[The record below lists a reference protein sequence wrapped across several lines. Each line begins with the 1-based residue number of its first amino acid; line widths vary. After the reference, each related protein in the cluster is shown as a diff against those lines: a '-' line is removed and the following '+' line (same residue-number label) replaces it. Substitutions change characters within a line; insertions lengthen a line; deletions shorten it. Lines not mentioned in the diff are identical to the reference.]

1 VLEYLVESKI
11 HGVIIGGSTGEYYAH
26 TTQERVELAAQ
37 AKDVLNGRLPL
48 IVGTGGIRTEDA
60 VAFAS
65 HAKEIKAD
73 ALLVGTPP
81 YALPTQQE
89 IALHVKAVDAAA
101 GLPIML
107 YNYPGRM
114 SVSMGEEFFDAVA
127 DVKNIVAIKESS
139 GDMAQLHR
147 LAIQRPNIQL
157 SCGWDDQALEFFAWG
172 AKSWVCAGSNFI
184 PREHVALYEAC
195 VIEKN
200 FDKGRKIMAAMM
212 PLMDFLEGGKFV
224 QAIKNGVALNGL
236 KTGGVRKPLYDLDAA
251 EKQSWRGWSP
261 SSSAPSP
268 RSPEVP
274 EMADLLSKDQYAA
287 IAADLQLRTKAFID
301 GEFRDAISGRTFVT
315 TNPATGKQLAEVAA
329 CDVNDVDVAVAA
341 AKRVFEAGT
350 WSKMQPND
358 RKHVLQKF
366 AQLLEDNAHELAVL
380 EALDSGKPVSECQTS
395 TCRRPSTP
403 SAGTPS

>member
-1 VLEYLVESKI
+1 MKFEGIYTPAITPLAADGSIDKAAFAEVLEYLVESNI

-26 TTQERVELAAQ
+26 TAQERFDLAAQ

-48 IVGTGGIRTEDA
+48 IVGTGAIRTEDS
-60 VAFAS
+60 VAFAK

-114 SVSMGEEFFDAVA
+114 SVSMGEAFFDAVA

-172 AKSWVCAGSNFI
+172 AQSWVCAGSNFI

-195 VIEKN
+195 VSEKD
-200 FDKGRKIMAAMM
+200 FAKGRRIMSAML
-212 PLMDFLEGGKFV
+212 PL
-224 QAIKNGVALNGL
+224 I
-236 KTGGVRKPLYDLDAA
+236 
-251 EKQSWRGWSP
+251 
-261 SSSAPSP
+261 SSSS
-268 RSPEVP
+268 
-274 EMADLLSKDQYAA
+274 
-287 IAADLQLRTKAFID
+287 
-301 GEFRDAISGRTFVT
+301 
-315 TNPATGKQLAEVAA
+315 
-329 CDVNDVDVAVAA
+329 
-341 AKRVFEAGT
+341 
-350 WSKMQPND
+350 
-358 RKHVLQKF
+358 
-366 AQLLEDNAHELAVL
+366 
-380 EALDSGKPVSECQTS
+380 TS
-395 TCRRPSTP
+395 QIGSRRPSLCTLPRSTP
-403 SAGTPS
+403 ISITDSPNGTCQTVRRKSVVNIGCSCGAALSRNILSSGLSTWLKSNSPG